1 MSARLSDF
9 RRAAGVAMA
18 LILFAAGSARAEK
31 LLRLKFQP
39 GENRNEQIVQE
50 MRQTLRPAGDAPPML
65 MTTTQTM
72 DLVVRVESVDE
83 QGTAALFQTIERM
96 QMKVQSAQGVML
108 EFDSAAGK
116 EPEGMAKML
125 TPLLEAMIK
134 KPMRLQTTTR
144 GEVRDMKLPQG
155 MLESMNKV
163 GGGGQA
169 GNLFSPDWM
178 KQMIEIAVLPEGPV
192 KPGDTWTRK
201 TTVKNPVLGEQIV
214 ESTFCYEGTETRNGK
229 TLDKITFTTAFK
241 AAGDKKEGI
250 IGIKEQATSG
260 TVYLDSASGRIAGG
274 VATTKMKMDI
284 EVFGQK
290 MGQDME
296 MKTTFKPQP

>member
-1 MSARLSDF
+1 
-9 RRAAGVAMA
+9 
-18 LILFAAGSARAEK
+18 
-31 LLRLKFQP
+31 
-39 GENRNEQIVQE
+39 
-50 MRQTLRPAGDAPPML
+50 
-65 MTTTQTM
+65 
-72 DLVVRVESVDE
+72 
-83 QGTAALFQTIERM
+83 
-96 QMKVQSAQGVML
+96 
-108 EFDSAAGK
+108 
-116 EPEGMAKML
+116 
-125 TPLLEAMIK
+125 MIK

-192 KPGDTWTRK
+192 KPGDTWARK

-260 TVYLDSASGRIAGG
+260 TVYLDSASGRIADG